1 MKVSAAICGL
11 IAFAASIE
19 AAPSKANQAGSDAS
33 IKNLKDKI
41 KNVVLITMENRS
53 LDNLLGGQKTKGLD
67 NPVNNGPF
75 CNPID
80 LADASKGEACSEPND
95 YDSILNDPDHGVP
108 GNNIEFYGTFLPDNA
123 LIQSGK
129 LTPKMN
135 GFVHEQLR
143 LYAAKQ
149 DKEVLANQ
157 VMNYYTEEQVPV
169 LTSFTK
175 EFVTFN
181 NWHSG
186 HPGPTNPNRA
196 YIVSGTSAGHGTN
209 DAAFGN
215 GELTQKSIFEQL
227 SSQNIT
233 WKNYASNAGHGDA
246 GYFKWNVES
255 GNSKTNM
262 KSLDEFY
269 QDAYMGRLPQFT
281 YVNPSCCGVGT
292 NSMHPTGLVSDG
304 EVLLKQMYDAIRNGP
319 QWDNTLFIVTF
330 DETGGF
336 HDHVAPPLA
345 PRPDNLTYTVA
356 TPDKKDYTF
365 EFDRLGGRL
374 PTWIISPW
382 VASGYVE
389 KLGVNS
395 DNKTVTY
402 SATSILRTLG
412 YLWDFEPFTP
422 RVEWSPSFDHL
433 IQTNAR
439 TKLQSMPNPV

>member
-1 MKVSAAICGL
+1 MKVTAAVFGL
-11 IAFAASIE
+11 LAFAATID
-19 AAPSKANQAGSDAS
+19 AAPKTNKAGSEAS
-33 IKNLKDKI
+33 IANLKDKI

-53 LDNLLGGQKTKGLD
+53 LDNLLGGQKTKGIE
-67 NPVNNGPF
+67 NSINNGPY
-75 CNPID
+75 CNPLNLTD
-80 LADASKGEACSEPND
+80 TSKGKACSRPKD

-123 LIQSGK
+123 AIQAGK
-129 LTPKMN
+129 LKPTMD

-143 LYAAKQ
+143 LYSAKQ
-149 DKEVLANQ
+149 DPSVLANQ

-169 LTSFTK
+169 ITGFTK

-209 DAAFGN
+209 DADFGKSA
-215 GELTQKSIFEQL
+215 LTQHSIFEQL

-233 WKNYASNAGHGDA
+233 WKNSAAVAGRGDA
-246 GYFKWNVES
+246 MYFAS
-255 GNSKTNM
+255 T
-262 KSLDEFY
+262 
-269 QDAYMGRLPQFT
+269 DADRGRVPQFT

-319 QWDNTLFIVTF
+319 QWENTLFIVTF

-356 TPDKKDYTF
+356 TPDKDQYTF

-395 DNKTVTY
+395 GGETVAY

-412 YLWDFEPFTP
+412 YLWDFAPFTP

-433 IQTNAR
+433 ILEKTNNKA
-439 TKLQSMPNPV
+439 KPQVMPNPIKF